1 MKKYWNMV
9 MDERHNPLRALPPPV
24 AFQIMTILA
33 MMWSFV
39 FVAMLGWWMWFPH
52 YILGHMVLLTVGA
65 VITNYTFENTHKLT
79 HRDLF
84 RSQDKTYALYD
95 DYWGS

>member
-1 MKKYWNMV
+1 MKKYWHMV
-9 MDERHNPLRALPPPV
+9 MDERYNPLRILPV
-24 AFQIMTILA
+24 TVRYQVMMILA
-33 MMWSFV
+33 MMWSLIFV
-39 FVAMLGWWMWFPH
+39 SMLSLWAYFPH
-52 YILGHMVLLTVGA
+52 YILGHIVLLTAGS